1 MNFFRKINKQNDAHR
16 IPGDAKSHTQSRC
29 GGTVQNRFG
38 DKKEQER
45 CGVRHRFATHRE
57 RQDGVNKKA
66 IKKADELG
74 KAAEKRDV
82 KKIGSRLEKMK
93 RGPVA
98 DLWHIVEAL
107 WAGFKSP
114 DIPTETKVMIIG
126 ALAYLVSPFDIVP
139 DFLLPG
145 GLLDDAAV
153 IAFIYAQCKDIIRET
168 IPKMSAQVKNGI
180 RSVGDA
186 ASEQIGRITED
197 AVSASVGKQFQ
208 RYCTRTF
215 FNSLVKLSLF
225 TVSMLLLSVS
235 NPSWAPG
242 IIAAS
247 VLLIILGIWF
257 MISVS
262 LSCISCIKFFNNFFP
277 VLKQIRT
284 REAQNALA
292 NPRYK
297 KLHVQDIIAEAAY
310 TALAEDVYAESK
322 HRKALYAFFFRTWN
336 EGKLPSLIPRKRAMA
351 EHLWNALKSRI
362 VIFIGTISGYL
373 IVYHVFVR
381 NFLLPAV
388 TDYTLP
394 ELLAYPFIYI
404 RDFFR

>member
-1 MNFFRKINKQNDAHR
+1 MKHLFIKH
-16 IPGDAKSHTQSRC
+16 S
-29 GGTVQNRFG
+29 
-38 DKKEQER
+38 
-45 CGVRHRFATHRE
+45 E
-57 RQDGVNKKA
+57 RQDEINKKA

-74 KAAEKRDV
+74 KAAEKRDA

-225 TVSMLLLSVS
+225 TVSMLLLCVS

-257 MISVS
+257 IISVS

-277 VLKQIRT
+277 ALKQIRT

-297 KLHVQDIIAEAAY
+297 KLRVQDIIAEAAY

-322 HRKALYAFFFRTWN
+322 HRKALYAFFFRLWN
-336 EGKLPSLIPRKRAMA
+336 EGKLPSWIPRKRAMA

-362 VIFIGTISGYL
+362 VIFVGTISGYL

-388 TDYTLP
+388 THYTLP
-394 ELLAYPFIYI
+394 ELLAYPFVCI

>member
-1 MNFFRKINKQNDAHR
+1 MKHLFIKH
-16 IPGDAKSHTQSRC
+16 S
-29 GGTVQNRFG
+29 
-38 DKKEQER
+38 
-45 CGVRHRFATHRE
+45 E
-57 RQDGVNKKA
+57 RQDEFNKKA

-74 KAAEKRDV
+74 KAAEKRDA

-225 TVSMLLLSVS
+225 TVSMLLLCVS

-257 MISVS
+257 IISVS

-277 VLKQIRT
+277 ALKQIRT

-322 HRKALYAFFFRTWN
+322 HRKALYAFFFRLWN
-336 EGKLPSLIPRKRAMA
+336 EGKLPSWIPRKRAMA

-362 VIFIGTISGYL
+362 VIFVGTISGYL

-394 ELLAYPFIYI
+394 ELLAYPFVCI